1 MLLPSRSVSS
11 ACTSCGLGE
20 VVLSGA
26 LFPVTGV
33 IGTAVSL
40 GLLSSGSYWRGW
52 MKPRVFTVELLARMD
67 EAESFHCSAPGSNRG
82 VPVGVASGPLAVVC
96 SGAPFQA
103 PMKTR

>member
-1 MLLPSRSVSS
+1 MDWLVYLVLLPSRSVSS

-52 MKPRVFTVELLARMD
+52 MKPRVFTVV
-67 EAESFHCSAPGSNRG
+67 HPGLIAVYPWVSRA
-82 VPVGVASGPLAVVC
+82 VP
-96 SGAPFQA
+96 
-103 PMKTR
+103 